1 LRPEER
7 EESSAN
13 PTPITT
19 LVAIVRRTKERG
31 PTVIA
36 GSFLSSKP
44 RRPDIPANGRD
55 GVLLRFDW
63 FAANLAD

>member
-1 LRPEER
+1 MP
-7 EESSAN
+7 
-13 PTPITT
+13 
-19 LVAIVRRTKERG
+19 VAIFRRTKERS
-31 PTVIA
+31 PTAIA

-55 GVLLRFDW
+55 GVLLRFDC